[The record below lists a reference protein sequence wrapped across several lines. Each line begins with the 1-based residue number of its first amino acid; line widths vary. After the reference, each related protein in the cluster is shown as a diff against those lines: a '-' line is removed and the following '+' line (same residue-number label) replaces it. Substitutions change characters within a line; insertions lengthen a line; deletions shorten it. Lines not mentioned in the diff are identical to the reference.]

1 MEQKRRVIALGF
13 FDGVHLG
20 HAALLEKVKERA
32 AQLGATSAVM
42 TFDIHPSAL
51 LAQTPVPL
59 INSAEDRVWLMKQ
72 VYGIEEVILAH
83 FDEKMMHQPWD
94 EFVTDYLVGELGA
107 IHVVAG
113 SDNRFGDRGMGN
125 AERLQAKCAELG
137 IGCDIM
143 GMVEV
148 DHQQVHSTMIRFL
161 LSQGKM
167 EEAARYLGHPHILS
181 DQVVPGKHLG
191 RKLGFPTVNL
201 YFQDGV
207 LVPALGV
214 YVTRVYVNDQAH
226 IAVTNVGMRPT
237 VELADRV
244 NVEAFLLDFSGDL
257 YGKRLRVEFLHHL
270 RGEHHF
276 PTVEALVAEVQR
288 NIQQTR
294 DYFHRIDSTPNR

>member
-20 HAALLEKVKERA
+20 HAALLKKVKERA
-32 AQLGATSAVM
+32 AQLNAVPAVM

-51 LAQTPVPL
+51 LMQNPVPL
-59 INSAEDRVWLMKQ
+59 LNSAEDRVWLMKEL
-72 VYGIEEVILAH
+72 YGIEEVILAH
-83 FDEKMMHQPWD
+83 FDEKMMHQPWN

-107 IHVVAG
+107 VHVVAG

-125 AERLQAKCAELG
+125 AERLQSKCAELG
-137 IGCDIM
+137 IGCDIV
-143 GMVEV
+143 GMVEI
-148 DHQQVHSTMIRFL
+148 DGRQVHSTLIRTL
-161 LSQGKM
+161 ISKGRM
-167 EEAARYLGHPHILS
+167 EEANRYLGHPHILS
-181 DQVVPGKHLG
+181 DEVVPGKHLG

-201 YFQDGV
+201 FFDDGV

-214 YVTRVYVNDQAH
+214 YATRVYVDEQPH

-257 YGKRLRVEFLHHL
+257 YGKRLRVEFLHYI
-270 RGEHHF
+270 RGEHRF
-276 PTVEALVAEVQR
+276 PSVDALVAEVNR

-294 DYFHRIDSTPNR
+294 DYFNNVK